1 MLLNEELH
9 RRIGSVPFL
18 GVALGGSEG
27 DHAAVEACPHPL
39 RLVYQFNNR
48 FARIGCPEC
57 NVVCVVPQ
65 EGAINAW
72 REPLGDGEGP
82 RVARA
87 RPRATGARAR
97 GTVDAS
103 LRGTARCRPP

>member
-1 MLLNEELH
+1 MLLNDELH

-18 GVALGGSEG
+18 GMALGGPEG

-65 EGAINAW
+65 EGAQNAW
-72 REPLGDGEGP
+72 REPLGDDRDRALLA
-82 RVARA
+82 RVLELQERTPEA
-87 RPRATGARAR
+87 P
-97 GTVDAS
+97 
-103 LRGTARCRPP
+103 